1 MKKFLPL
8 MLVSTTIICWT
19 AAYFLSGQP
28 EETVRISSY
37 SQFIKGNINRN
48 FIVEFD
54 EQGYTSCYK
63 KEGHGSSGFYKY
75 LTKNDTSILVYDK
88 NGEGDIDMPAFLTY
102 SGVENYYKLMEE
114 IDTIGFFLGDSNA
127 RLVFEKISGKDDLAK
142 KNEGLVVA
150 LVMLPM
156 LLYFIVFKIY
166 GFVLWLKE
174 NN

>member
-1 MKKFLPL
+1 
-8 MLVSTTIICWT
+8 MLVLPIIICWI
-19 AAYFLSGQP
+19 AAYLLYGEP

-37 SQFIKGNINRN
+37 SQFINGNINRN

-54 EQGYTSCYK
+54 EHGHTSCYK
-63 KEGHGSSGFYKY
+63 REGNGSSGFYEY

-88 NGEGDIDMPAFLTY
+88 IGGDDIDTPAFLTY
-102 SGVENYYKLMEE
+102 SGKENYYKLLEE

-127 RLVFEKISGKDDLAK
+127 RLVFEKISGKDDLSK

-150 LVMLPM
+150 LVLLP
-156 LLYFIVFKIY
+156 LLIYVIVYKIY
-166 GFVLWLKE
+166 GFILWLKE